1 MNISYN
7 WLKRYIALQDDAE
20 TVAKILTSIG
30 LEVGTVETVETIRG
44 GLRGL
49 VVGEVLSCEAHPNSD
64 HLHITKVNIGEGDP
78 LPIVCGAPNVA
89 AGQKV
94 IVATVGTVLY
104 DGDQSFTIKKGKLRG
119 EDSWGMICAE
129 DEIGVGT
136 DHAGIIVLP
145 PDTPVGM
152 KAADYYHVEN
162 DTIIE
167 VDITPNRSDAASHY
181 GVARDLYA
189 YYKAHKGKGLEAR
202 GERLEKPS
210 VEQFTILSP
219 KEHDYLTESNFQ
231 NSQLPIK
238 VIVEAPDA
246 CPRYSGVSIKG
257 VSVKESPEWLKNS
270 LLAIGLRPINNIVD
284 VTNFVLHECGQA
296 LHAFDADKI
305 KGHEIHVR
313 YARQGEKFVTL
324 DGIEREMDERDLMI
338 ANKEE
343 AMCIAG
349 VFGGLESGVTENT
362 KNVFLESAY
371 FDPVTIRKTSRRH
384 QLQTDASFRFER
396 GCDPNNTI
404 YVLKRAALLIQEVAG
419 GEIAMEISDTVR
431 GERLAVSG
439 ERPFAPWDVTID
451 INRVN
456 SLIGKAI
463 GEETIETILK
473 ALEIEIKSKEENGKS
488 KLWHLAVP
496 RYRVDVQRECDV
508 VEDILRIYGYDNVE
522 FPEKLN
528 TSLAYGV
535 KPDPE
540 KLRRRIAEQ
549 LTAQG
554 FNEIL
559 NNSLTKVSYYEPL
572 EQLPLAGCVKIMNP
586 LSSDLG
592 VMRQTLLFGGLES
605 IARNTNRKN
614 SDLKFYE
621 FGNCYH
627 RRVTGD
633 SQPCGENVDPLRA
646 YSEEPHLGLWLTG
659 NKAAQSWVRK
669 DEKTTFY
676 QLHAYVNNILVRL
689 GVDLGK
695 VTVERL
701 ENELFSDGLVL
712 KAANGKAL
720 GYIGIVARK
729 QLKTFDIDQEV
740 FYADLDWNTLLKQ
753 NKQYKALITDLPKY
767 PEVKRDFALLVDKT
781 VEFADLARAAF
792 ATEKKL
798 LKNVYLFDVYEG
810 KNLEE
815 GKKSY
820 ALSFILQDVENTLK
834 DTQIEN
840 IMNRLKAKFEQEF
853 HATLR

>member
-1 MNISYN
+1 MNISYK
-7 WLKRYIALQDDAE
+7 WLKRYIDLHDDAQ

-30 LEVGTVETVETIRG
+30 LEVGTVEEVETIKG
-44 GLRGL
+44 GLKGL
-49 VVGEVLSCEAHPNSD
+49 VVGEVLTCEAHPNSD
-64 HLHITKVNIGEGDP
+64 HLHITKVNVGGAEP

-145 PDTPVGM
+145 QDTPVGM
-152 KAADYYHVEN
+152 PAAEYYHIEN

-189 YYKAHKGKGLEAR
+189 YYQAHGQNIALT
-202 GERLEKPS
+202 KPS
-210 VEQFTILSP
+210 VEAFKI
-219 KEHDYLTESNFQ
+219 DN
-231 NSQLPIK
+231 NALPIQ
-238 VIVEAPDA
+238 VNVDAPDA
-246 CPRYSGVSIKG
+246 CPRYSGVSIQG
-257 VSVKESPEWLKNS
+257 VEVKESPEWLKNS

-313 YARQGEKFVTL
+313 YAKQGEKFVTL
-324 DGIEREMDERDLMI
+324 DGVEREMNDRDLMI

-384 QLQTDASFRFER
+384 QLQTDASFRYER

-404 YVLKRAALLIQEVAG
+404 YVLQRAALLIQEVAG
-419 GEIAMEISDTVR
+419 GQVAMNITDTIN
-431 GERLAVSG
+431 GD
-439 ERPFAPWDVTID
+439 FKPWPVTID
-451 INRVN
+451 IQHVN

-463 GEETIETILK
+463 GEEHIETILK
-473 ALEIEIKSKEENGKS
+473 ALEIVIKSKNGS
-488 KLWHLAVP
+488 IWELEVP

-559 NNSLTKVSYYEPL
+559 NNSLTKTSYYKDGWL
-572 EQLPLAGCVKIMNP
+572 NTCVTIMNP
-586 LSSDLG
+586 LSQDLG

-605 IARNTNRKN
+605 IQRNANRKN

-627 RRVTGD
+627 FNGERRKD
-633 SQPCGENVDPLRA
+633 ERANEDPLIA

-659 NKAAQSWVRK
+659 NKAAQTWVRK
-669 DEKTTFY
+669 EEKTTFY
-676 QLHAYVNNILVRL
+676 QLRAYVNNILVRL
-689 GVDLGK
+689 GVDVAKLTLEPAVDPQGDK
-695 VTVERL
+695 CCGIVEC
-701 ENELFSDGLVL
+701 FSDGLVL
-712 KAANGKAL
+712 KAQNGKAI
-720 GYIGIVARK
+720 GYIAIVSRQLLK
-729 QLKTFDIDQEV
+729 QFDIDQEV
-740 FYADLDWNTLLKQ
+740 FYADLYWKELLKL
-753 NKQYKALITDLPKY
+753 NKQYKAVINDLPKY
-767 PEVKRDFALLVDKT
+767 PEVKRDFALLVDKK

-820 ALSFILQDVENTLK
+820 ALSFILQDAENTLK

-840 IMNRLKAKFEQEF
+840 IMNRLKATFENQF

>member
-44 GLRGL
+44 GLKGL

-64 HLHITKVNIGEGDP
+64 HLHVTRVNIGEGEP

-94 IVATVGTVLY
+94 IVATIGTVLY
-104 DGDQSFTIKKGKLRG
+104 DGDESFTIKKGKLRG
-119 EDSWGMICAE
+119 EESWGMICAE

-145 PDTPVGM
+145 ADTPVGM

-189 YYKAHKGKGLEAR
+189 YYRSHQNNQITLN
-202 GERLEKPS
+202 KPS
-210 VEQFTILSP
+210 VEAFKIDSHAMP
-219 KEHDYLTESNFQ
+219 V
-231 NSQLPIK
+231 K
-238 VIVEAPDA
+238 VFVDAPDA
-246 CPRYSGVSIKG
+246 CPRYTGVSIQGITIKD
-257 VSVKESPEWLKNS
+257 SPEWLKNS
-270 LLAIGLRPINNIVD
+270 LLAIGLRPINNVVD

-313 YARQGEKFVTL
+313 YAAQGEKFTTL
-324 DGIEREMDERDLMI
+324 DGVEREMDSRDLMI
-338 ANKEE
+338 ANKDE

-349 VFGGLESGVTENT
+349 VFGGLESGVTEHT
-362 KNVFLESAY
+362 TNVFLESAY

-384 QLQTDASFRFER
+384 TLQTDASFRYER
-396 GCDPNNTI
+396 GCDPNNTP

-419 GEIAMEISDTVR
+419 GEVAMEVTDTIN
-431 GERLAVSG
+431 GDFK
-439 ERPFAPWDVTID
+439 PFDVTID

-456 SLIGKAI
+456 ALIGKAI
-463 GEETIETILK
+463 GEDTIETILK
-473 ALEIEIKSKEENGKS
+473 ALEIEILSKNGTI
-488 KLWHLAVP
+488 WQLAVP

-540 KLRRRIAEQ
+540 KLRRKIAEQ

-559 NNSLTKVSYYEPL
+559 NNSLTKISYYEPL
-572 EQLPLAGCVKIMNP
+572 QQMPLASCVKIMNP
-586 LSSDLG
+586 LSQDLG

-605 IARNTNRKN
+605 IARNANRKN

-627 RRVTGD
+627 YNAAVREGND
-633 SQPCGENVDPLRA
+633 ENPLRA
-646 YSEEPHLGLWLTG
+646 YSEEAHLGLWLTG

-669 DEKTTFY
+669 EEKTSFY
-676 QLHAYVNNILVRL
+676 QLHAYVNNILTRL
-689 GVDLGK
+689 GIDINTLIL
-695 VTVERL
+695 ERL
-701 ENELFSDGLVL
+701 DNELFSDGLVL
-712 KAANGKAL
+712 KAANGKAT
-720 GYIGIVARK
+720 GFIGIVNRK
-729 QLKTFDIDQEV
+729 VLKAFDIDQEV
-740 FYADLDWNTLLKQ
+740 FYADLEWNQILKL
-753 NKQYKALITDLPKY
+753 NKQYKAVINDLPKY

-792 ATEKKL
+792 GAEKKL
-798 LKNVYLFDVYEG
+798 LKHVFLFDVYEG

-820 ALSFILQDVENTLK
+820 ALSFILQDPDNTLK
-834 DTQIEN
+834 DTQIEAV
-840 IMNRLKAKFEQEF
+840 MNKLKATFEEKF